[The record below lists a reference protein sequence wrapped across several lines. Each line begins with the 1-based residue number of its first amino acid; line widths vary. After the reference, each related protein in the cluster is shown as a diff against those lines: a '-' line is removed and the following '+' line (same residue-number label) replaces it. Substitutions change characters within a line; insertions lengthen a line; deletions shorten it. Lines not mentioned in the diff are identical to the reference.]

1 MGVRRF
7 RSTTRRK
14 MLRRYNPAAAL
25 PFSPQSARAG
35 FRFCMRKYRLLLAVS
50 LALLLA
56 SCTATKPVANPKL
69 LVLGHAGS
77 GFYTPISPFN
87 FRPPSSWRG
96 IRRALLRGADG
107 VEIDLQLSRDSVLVL
122 YHDPR
127 MENGS
132 TATGCISQHT
142 AAEITRVRYR
152 GGFPYDL
159 IQKER
164 PITFDTLLARLSRRP
179 SFPLI
184 HLDLHEDDPCLPAGH
199 QHDRTPL
206 LIRQIARSL
215 ARYHV
220 APEKVLLVTQEGPT
234 VRLARA
240 ALSGVR
246 VGLEIASDE
255 FAFGLKVARTEKVH
269 TVVLD
274 ADRVTPRQSAQA
286 HAAGFTVVVF
296 GGRSPKDLRRV
307 LATQPDEIE
316 VDNVKRL
323 LQMQMQGRGQ

>member
-1 MGVRRF
+1 
-7 RSTTRRK
+7 
-14 MLRRYNPAAAL
+14 
-25 PFSPQSARAG
+25 
-35 FRFCMRKYRLLLAVS
+35 MRKYRLLPAVA
-50 LALLLA
+50 LALFLMTLA
-56 SCTATKPVANPKL
+56 ACTATKPVANPKL
-69 LVLGHAGS
+69 VVLGHAGS

-87 FRPPSSWRG
+87 YRPPSSWRG

-107 VEIDLQLSRDSVLVL
+107 VEIDLQMSRDSVVML
-122 YHDPR
+122 YHDQK
-127 MENGS
+127 MEDGS
-132 TATGCISQHT
+132 TAAGCISQRT
-142 AAEITRVRYR
+142 AAEITQARYR

-164 PITFDTLLARLSRRP
+164 PISFDTLLARLNRWP
-179 SFPLI
+179 SFPYI
-184 HLDLHEDDPCLPAGH
+184 HLDLHEDDQCLPAGH

-206 LIRQIARSL
+206 LVRQIARSL

-220 APEKVLLVTQEGPT
+220 PPAKVLFITQEGPT
-234 VRLARA
+234 ITLARA
-240 ALSGVR
+240 AMPGVR

-255 FAFGLKVARTEKVH
+255 FAFGLKVAKTERVH

-274 ADRVTPRQSAQA
+274 ADRVTPEQSAQA
-286 HAAGFTVVVF
+286 HAAGLTVVVF

-323 LQMQMQGRGQ
+323 LQMQGRGQK

>member
-1 MGVRRF
+1 M
-7 RSTTRRK
+7 
-14 MLRRYNPAAAL
+14 
-25 PFSPQSARAG
+25 
-35 FRFCMRKYRLLLAVS
+35 
-50 LALLLA
+50 LALFLFVTLA
-56 SCTATKPVANPKL
+56 ACTTTKPVANPKL
-69 LVLGHAGS
+69 VVLGHAGS

-107 VEIDLQLSRDSVLVL
+107 VEVDLQMSRDSVVML
-122 YHDPR
+122 YHDQK
-127 MENGS
+127 MQDGS
-132 TATGCISQHT
+132 TGTGCISERT
-142 AAEITRVRYR
+142 AAEIVQARYR

-164 PITFDTLLARLSRRP
+164 PISFDTLLARLNRRP
-179 SFPLI
+179 SFPFI
-184 HLDLHEDDPCLPAGH
+184 HLDLHEDDQCLPAGH

-206 LIRQIARSL
+206 LVRQIARSL

-220 APEKVLLVTQEGPT
+220 PSAKVLFVTQEGPT
-234 VRLARA
+234 VRLARRA
-240 ALSGVR
+240 IPGVR

-255 FAFGLKVARTEKVH
+255 FAFGLKVAKTEKVH
-269 TVVLD
+269 TIVLD
-274 ADRVTPRQSAQA
+274 ADRVTPEQSAQA

-307 LATQPDEIE
+307 LETKPDEIE

-323 LQMQMQGRGQ
+323 LQMQGRGGK

>member
-1 MGVRRF
+1 MK
-7 RSTTRRK
+7 S
-14 MLRRYNPAAAL
+14 L
-25 PFSPQSARAG
+25 
-35 FRFCMRKYRLLLAVS
+35 RLLPL

-56 SCTATKPVANPKL
+56 ACTTTKPTANPKL
-69 LVLGHAGS
+69 VVLGHAGS

-107 VEIDLQLSRDSVLVL
+107 VEIDLQMSRDSVVML
-122 YHDPR
+122 YHDQK

-132 TATGCISQHT
+132 TGTGCISQHT
-142 AAEITRVRYR
+142 AAEIGQTRYR

-164 PITFDTLLARLSRRP
+164 PISFDTLLARLNRRP
-179 SFPLI
+179 SFPFL
-184 HLDLHEDDPCLPAGH
+184 HLDLHEDDQCLPAGH
-199 QHDRTPL
+199 QHERTPL

-220 APEKVLLVTQEGPT
+220 APEKVLLVTQESAT
-234 VRLARA
+234 VRLSRA
-240 ALSGVR
+240 AMPGVR

-255 FAFGLKVARTEKVH
+255 FAFGLKVARTEKVS

-274 ADRVTPRQSAQA
+274 ADRVTPEQSAQA
-286 HAAGFTVVVF
+286 HAAGLTVVVF

-307 LATQPDEIE
+307 LETQPDEIE

-323 LQMQMQGRGQ
+323 LQMQGRGEK

>member
-1 MGVRRF
+1 MNK
-7 RSTTRRK
+7 S
-14 MLRRYNPAAAL
+14 
-25 PFSPQSARAG
+25 
-35 FRFCMRKYRLLLAVS
+35 RLLPIFFLLMLA
-50 LALLLA
+50 A
-56 SCTATKPVANPKL
+56 CTATKPAINPKL

-107 VEIDLQLSRDSVLVL
+107 VEIDLQMSRDSVVML
-122 YHDPR
+122 YHDQK
-127 MENGS
+127 MQDGS
-132 TATGCISQHT
+132 TGTGCISERT
-142 AAEITRVRYR
+142 AAEITQARYR

-164 PITFDTLLARLSRRP
+164 PISFDTLLARLSRRP
-179 SFPLI
+179 TFPLI
-184 HLDLHEDDPCLPAGH
+184 HLDLHEDDQCLPAGH

-206 LIRQIARSL
+206 LVRQIARSL

-220 APEKVLLVTQEGPT
+220 PTDRVLFITQEGPT
-234 VRLARA
+234 IRLARA
-240 ALSGVR
+240 AMPGVR

-255 FAFGLKVARTEKVH
+255 FAFGLKVAKAEKVP

-274 ADRVTPRQSAQA
+274 ADRVTPEQSAQA
-286 HAAGFTVVVF
+286 HAAGFSVVVF

-307 LATQPDEIE
+307 LETKPDEIE

-323 LQMQMQGRGQ
+323 LQMQGRGAK